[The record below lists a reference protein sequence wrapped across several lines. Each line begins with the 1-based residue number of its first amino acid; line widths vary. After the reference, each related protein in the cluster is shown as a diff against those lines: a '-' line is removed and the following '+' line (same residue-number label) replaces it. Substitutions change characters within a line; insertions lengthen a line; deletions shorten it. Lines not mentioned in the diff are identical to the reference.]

1 MKITHVISG
10 SLALVLCQA
19 AVAADTDG
27 LVLPKGFEVTV
38 VHEGIGLARHIAIRD
53 NGDLYVTTHQFS
65 FMPIDATKRIGI
77 VALRDTNGDHKADVV
92 QTFDPEFDGTGAVIY
107 QGMLYVSDDVG
118 VYRFHFDGNELIPK
132 QPRETVI
139 GGFPLERTHADK
151 TFTFDNAGH
160 IYVNVGAPT
169 NSCQQQDRAPGSLG
183 QNPCPYLEHYAGI
196 WRFDATKLNQTP
208 ADGTRY
214 ATGLRNSIALNWN
227 SDVNALYLTMHGR
240 DQIDTIFPNL
250 FTAQDNAELVGEEF
264 HRIVEGGN
272 YGWPYTFFNTRL
284 NARVIAPEYGGDGK
298 RRAESGK
305 YAAPLLA
312 FPAHWAPD
320 DLLFYEGKNFPAS
333 YRGGAFIAFHGSWNR
348 APIAQAGYRV
358 VFVPMK
364 QGKPSGKWQTFAD
377 NFTGGPIPDNNP
389 GKARAR
395 PVGLAVDGEGALYI
409 VDSQVGR
416 IWRVTYRGH

>member
-1 MKITHVISG
+1 MKFTRVISG
-10 SLALVLCQA
+10 SLALILCQA

-38 VHEGIGLARHIAIRD
+38 VHAGIGLARHIAIRD

-65 FMPIDATKRIGI
+65 FLPFDATKRIGI
-77 VALRDTNGDHKADVV
+77 VALRDTNGDHKADIV
-92 QTFDPEFDGTGAVIY
+92 QTFEPDFDGTGAVIY

-118 VYRFHFDGNELIPK
+118 VYRFHFDGNELLPK

-227 SDVNALYLTMHGR
+227 PDVNALYLTMHGR
-240 DQIDTIFPNL
+240 DQIDTIFPNV

-264 HRIVEGGN
+264 HRVVEGGN

-298 RRAESGK
+298 RRAQSGK
-305 YAAPLLA
+305 YATPLLA

-320 DLLFYEGKNFPAS
+320 DLLFYEGKNFPAA

-364 QGKPSGKWQTFAD
+364 NGKPSGKWQTFAD

-395 PVGLAVDGEGALYI
+395 PVGLAVDAEGALYI

>member
-1 MKITHVISG
+1 MKITHVISS

-19 AVAADTDG
+19 TFAADTDG

-53 NGDLYVTTHQFS
+53 NGDFYVSTHQFS
-65 FMPIDATKRIGI
+65 FMPFDATKRVGI

-92 QTFDPEFDGTGAVIY
+92 QTFDPEFDGTGVKIY

-118 VYRFHFDGNELIPK
+118 VYRFHFDGDELVPK

-151 TFTFDNAGH
+151 TFTFDNEGH

-183 QNPCPYLEHYAGI
+183 RNPCPYLEHYAGI

-227 SDVNALYLTMHGR
+227 PDVNALYLTMHGR

-250 FTAQDNAELVGEEF
+250 FSAEDNAELVGEEF
-264 HRIVEGGN
+264 HRIVEGAN
-272 YGWPYTFFNTRL
+272 YGWPYTFFSTRL
-284 NARVIAPEYGGDGK
+284 NTRVIAPEYGGDGK
-298 RRAESGK
+298 RRAQSGK
-305 YAAPLLA
+305 YATPLLV

-364 QGKPSGKWQTFAD
+364 KGKPSGKWQTFAD

-409 VDSQVGR
+409 VDSQMGR
-416 IWRVTYRGH
+416 IWRVTYHGR

>member
-1 MKITHVISG
+1 MKITHVISS
-10 SLALVLCQA
+10 SLALALCQA
-19 AVAADTDG
+19 TFAADTDG

-53 NGDLYVTTHQFS
+53 NGDLYVSTHQFS
-65 FMPIDATKRIGI
+65 FMPFDATKRVGI

-92 QTFDPEFDGTGAVIY
+92 QTFDPEFDGTGVKIY

-118 VYRFHFDGNELIPK
+118 VYRFHFDGDELVPK

-151 TFTFDNAGH
+151 TFAFDNEGH

-183 QNPCPYLEHYAGI
+183 RNPCPYLEHYAGI

-227 SDVNALYLTMHGR
+227 PDVNALYLTMHGR

-250 FTAQDNAELVGEEF
+250 FSAEDNAELVGEEF
-264 HRIVEGGN
+264 HRIVEGAN
-272 YGWPYTFFNTRL
+272 YGWPYTFFSTRL

-298 RRAESGK
+298 RRAQSGK
-305 YAAPLLA
+305 YATPLLV

-364 QGKPSGKWQTFAD
+364 KGKPSGKWQTFAD

-409 VDSQVGR
+409 VDSQIGR
-416 IWRVTYRGH
+416 IWRVTYHGR

>member
-1 MKITHVISG
+1 MKFTHVISG
-10 SLALVLCQA
+10 SLALILCQA
-19 AVAADTDG
+19 AAAADTDG

-65 FMPIDATKRIGI
+65 FLPIDATKRIGI

-240 DQIDTIFPNL
+240 DQIDTIFPNV

-298 RRAESGK
+298 RRAQSGK
-305 YAAPLLA
+305 YATPLLA

-364 QGKPSGKWQTFAD
+364 QRQTLGQVADLRRQFHRRPDPRQQSGQGARSSR
-377 NFTGGPIPDNNP
+377 GP
-389 GKARAR
+389 RR
-395 PVGLAVDGEGALYI
+395 
-409 VDSQVGR
+409 R
-416 IWRVTYRGH
+416 R